1 MNILITGGSG
11 FIAGRLAKHF
21 SLKFKKVLLVT
32 RKKNLKLDLPDNVQI
47 KNIDWD
53 NQFNLENLCDN
64 IDIIFHTAGMNAKD
78 CEKDPKKADIFN
90 GYKTL
95 KLIKSAIKKNVKKFI
110 FLSSAHVYSNPLIGI
125 INEDTKVTNAHPYA
139 TSNILAENFI
149 IQSISDSKINGYI
162 FRLSNVF
169 GAPINIGS
177 DCWHLA
183 IQDICY
189 QAIKN
194 KKIILNSNGSQK
206 RDFLPMKSL
215 SNFFEKIINNKIN
228 FDQNIINLGAGQSQT
243 ILEMASFIQLRTK
256 LNYGFIPKII
266 TNENDTKINKH
277 NLIFT
282 SNFNHISSL
291 ELETNKY
298 KEVDELLNFCKKNF

>member
-1 MNILITGGSG
+1 M
-11 FIAGRLAKHF
+11 
-21 SLKFKKVLLVT
+21 
-32 RKKNLKLDLPDNVQI
+32 
-47 KNIDWD
+47 
-53 NQFNLENLCDN
+53 
-64 IDIIFHTAGMNAKD
+64 
-78 CEKDPKKADIFN
+78 
-90 GYKTL
+90 
-95 KLIKSAIKKNVKKFI
+95 
-110 FLSSAHVYSNPLIGI
+110 IGI

-206 RDFLPMKSL
+206 RDFT
-215 SNFFEKIINNKIN
+215 
-228 FDQNIINLGAGQSQT
+228 DG
-243 ILEMASFIQLRTK
+243 
-256 LNYGFIPKII
+256 
-266 TNENDTKINKH
+266 
-277 NLIFT
+277 
-282 SNFNHISSL
+282 
-291 ELETNKY
+291 ELK
-298 KEVDELLNFCKKNF
+298 

>member
-95 KLIKSAIKKNVKKFI
+95 KLIKLYIKKNVKKFI
-110 FLSSAHVYSNPLIGI
+110 FLSTAHVYSNPLIGI
-125 INEDTKVTNAHPYA
+125 INEDTKVTNTHPYA

-149 IQSISDSKINGYI
+149 IKSISDSKINGYI
-162 FRLSNVF
+162 FRLS
-169 GAPINIGS
+169 
-177 DCWHLA
+177 
-183 IQDICY
+183 
-189 QAIKN
+189 
-194 KKIILNSNGSQK
+194 
-206 RDFLPMKSL
+206 KS
-215 SNFFEKIINNKIN
+215 S
-228 FDQNIINLGAGQSQT
+228 
-243 ILEMASFIQLRTK
+243 
-256 LNYGFIPKII
+256 
-266 TNENDTKINKH
+266 
-277 NLIFT
+277 
-282 SNFNHISSL
+282 
-291 ELETNKY
+291 
-298 KEVDELLNFCKKNF
+298 

>member
-64 IDIIFHTAGMNAKD
+64 IDIIFHTAGMNAKIAK
-78 CEKDPKKADIFN
+78 KDPKKADIFN

-110 FLSSAHVYSNPLIGI
+110 FLSTAHVYSNPLIGI

-206 RDFLPMKSL
+206 RDFY
-215 SNFFEKIINNKIN
+215 
-228 FDQNIINLGAGQSQT
+228 
-243 ILEMASFIQLRTK
+243 R
-256 LNYGFIPKII
+256 
-266 TNENDTKINKH
+266 
-277 NLIFT
+277 
-282 SNFNHISSL
+282 
-291 ELETNKY
+291 
-298 KEVDELLNFCKKNF
+298 